1 MSIAYKFR
9 YNMNSTKKA
18 IFASVLLACLFNG
31 RQADAQPRGV
41 SGIVIEK
48 YAPQSGSFPAC
59 THIDHSGKVEIVTS
73 GDRLFYRADSKSP
86 FRQSPISVLADA
98 HAVVF
103 NPIEKRFY
111 ATDTGN
117 HRLIT
122 FADPASDQWDDFAT
136 SLAGVKLQRPHDIVC
151 DAATGWMYALN
162 PNSGQVF
169 RFMGSGSSVSV
180 LDLSKH
186 LGYSRA
192 LTISDGTLYVVGS
205 SHGVVV
211 EVTDFEKQ
219 EFEIHSSFGKKTNAV
234 AGSWQGTGLVP
245 NDVDFYQGYWY
256 ATSYFCPTYAGEH
269 NCDEHKFIRFK
280 TWRDFK
286 DGTWEDLSHLLPGKV
301 VPYFLTPHSKG
312 LDIGVFSHETRGA
325 SACIYRL
332 TTATTEQ

>member
-1 MSIAYKFR
+1 
-9 YNMNSTKKA
+9 MNSTKT
-18 IFASVLLACLFNG
+18 IFAGVLFACLSNNL
-31 RQADAQPRGV
+31 RAAAQPEVDAQPGAG
-41 SGIVIEK
+41 SGLVVEK
-48 YAPQSGSFPAC
+48 YAPESGSFPAC
-59 THIDHSGKVEIVTS
+59 THIDHSGKIEIVTS
-73 GDRLFYRADSKSP
+73 GDRLFYRTDSQSP
-86 FRQSPISVLADA
+86 FRRSPISVLADA
-98 HAVVF
+98 HSVVF

-136 SLAGVKLQRPHDIVC
+136 SLADIKLQRPHDIVF
-151 DAATGWMYALN
+151 DAATGYMYTLN
-162 PNSGQVF
+162 PESGQVF
-169 RFMGSGSSVSV
+169 RFKETEGSATV

-192 LTISDGTLYVVGS
+192 LTIFDGTLYVVGS

-219 EFEIHSSFGKKTNAV
+219 EFEIHSSFGKKRNAV
-234 AGSWQGTGLVP
+234 AGSWQGTGLVL

-256 ATSYFCPTYAGEH
+256 ATNYFCPTYAGEN

-280 TWRDFK
+280 TWRDLK
-286 DGTWEDLSHLLPGKV
+286 EGTWEDLSHLLPSKV
-301 VPYFLTPHSKG
+301 VPYFLTPHSTG
-312 LDIGVFSHETRGA
+312 LDIGVFSHETRGV

-332 TTATTEQ
+332 SAAPTAE